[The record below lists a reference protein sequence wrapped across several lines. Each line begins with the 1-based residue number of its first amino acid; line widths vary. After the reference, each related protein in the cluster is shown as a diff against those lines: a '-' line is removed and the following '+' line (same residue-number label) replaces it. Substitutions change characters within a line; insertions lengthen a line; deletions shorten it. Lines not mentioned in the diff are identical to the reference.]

1 MNLAEDTLEKQAI
14 PEDNSGEET
23 AEEEGEE
30 EEKKMCV
37 CVCVCER
44 EREREEVTL
53 INTMINGG

>member
-37 CVCVCER
+37 CVCVC
-44 EREREEVTL
+44 VF
-53 INTMINGG
+53 I